1 LTQSAGFVC
10 ALDHFLLD
18 GQSQRQRLWG
28 YTLDEHLSNCL
39 IKVRSRNPLTG
50 SQSLLNTF
58 VGTEVIRHDAFSSP
72 LVVAHRHALSAFAA
86 EDETDV
92 KSAGPSRGG
101 EKRSGA

>member
-1 LTQSAGFVC
+1 MAKVNASAD
-10 ALDHFLLD
+10 A
-18 GQSQRQRLWG
+18 S

-39 IKVRSRNPLTG
+39 IKLSSRNPLTG

-86 EDETDV
+86 EDETL
-92 KSAGPSRGG
+92 
-101 EKRSGA
+101 